1 MATPSR
7 RPEPATRKGRE
18 TRERIV
24 AAAAELIYA
33 QGESEIGI
41 RDVKQAAGV
50 SGSQM
55 THYFPDRDSL
65 IRAVVAYRSHE
76 VIEFLSQPEIDG
88 LDSLAKLR
96 TWARLTIEQQ
106 RRRGTEGGCVLG
118 SLVAQ
123 ISERDDVAR
132 AEIAEGFEAW
142 ISGLAAG
149 LRRIQEAGEIGPEA
163 DPDQLATGLMA
174 ALQGGYTLA
183 QASRDI
189 TTMEAAVFSMIDHI
203 ESFGAGGDGTPAG
216 RDHQPRRRGHGP
228 RASRP

>member
-1 MATPSR
+1 M
-7 RPEPATRKGRE
+7 
-18 TRERIV
+18 
-24 AAAAELIYA
+24 AAAAELIYE

-41 RDVKQAAGV
+41 RDVKEAAGV

-65 IRAVVAYRSHE
+65 IRAVVAYRSRE
-76 VIEFLSQPEIDG
+76 VLEFLSQPEVDG

-96 TWARLTIEQQ
+96 AWARLTIEQQ
-106 RRRGTEGGCVLG
+106 RARGTAGGCVLG

-132 AEIAEGFEAW
+132 AEIAAGFQGW
-142 ISGLAAG
+142 IGGLAAG
-149 LRRIQEAGEIGPEA
+149 LRRIQQAGEIGPEA
-163 DPDQLATGLMA
+163 DPDELATGLMA

-189 TTMEAAVFSMIDHI
+189 TTMETAVFSMLEHI
-203 ESFGAGGDGTPAG
+203 ESFAADGDGTPTG
-216 RDHQPRRRGHGP
+216 RDRRPQRRGHG
-228 RASRP
+228 RRTSRP